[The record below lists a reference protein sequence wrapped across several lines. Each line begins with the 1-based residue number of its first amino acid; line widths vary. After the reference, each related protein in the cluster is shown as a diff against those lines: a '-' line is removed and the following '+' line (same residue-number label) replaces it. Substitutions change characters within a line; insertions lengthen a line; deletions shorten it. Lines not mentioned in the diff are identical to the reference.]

1 MENDEVV
8 IGVALISAIIVLIAV
23 KIIEFF
29 VRFNDD
35 TRYITREMRRAY
47 DDNEYRYWRRELRC
61 HYLCLIPFVNERNV
75 MRLYKRIFHKAKHG
89 KAVKRSDGLYHIL
102 APSAIAICICAVCL
116 CGVSWAWFTASQTST
131 VTGIHTATYTV
142 NVTAAIG
149 ETPAEV
155 ATDSGVY
162 TVSLENDKAY
172 KITITAN
179 GTANTGFCTVIL
191 GDEKTYHTTQIEKN
205 TAFTFEIITYQS
217 EILTI
222 TPQWGTC
229 AVSENIINPD
239 TPLIL
244 GTKPNNSKSDNTVL
258 ATPQPPKITPEV
270 SAPKPD
276 NTTEPADTPQGE
288 ENDTTTP
295 NVDNTQPETTLPEDK
310 TEPVP
315 EETTAS
321 EPTSTTDDAEITEA
335 ENTTE

>member
-8 IGVALISAIIVLIAV
+8 IAVALISAIIVLIAV

-47 DDNEYRYWRRELRC
+47 SDGEYRYWRRELRY

-75 MRLYKRIFHKAKHG
+75 MRLYKRIYHKAKHG

-102 APSAIAICICAVCL
+102 APSVIGICICAVCL
-116 CGVSWAWFTASQTST
+116 CGASWAWFSATQTSSVT
-131 VTGIHTATYTV
+131 VIHTATYTV
-142 NVTAAIG
+142 NVTAAMG

-162 TVSLENDKAY
+162 TVSLESGNTY
-172 KITITAN
+172 KITISAN
-179 GTANTGFCTVIL
+179 GTANTGFCTVAL
-191 GDEKTYHTTQIEKN
+191 GEQTYHTPQIEKN
-205 TAFTFEIITYQS
+205 TSFTFEVNAYQNGS
-217 EILTI
+217 LTI

-229 AVSENIINPD
+229 ATSENILNSE
-239 TPLIL
+239 TPLEL
-244 GTKPNNSKSDNTVL
+244 GTKPNNSVF
-258 ATPQPPKITPEV
+258 ATPQPPKNTPEA
-270 SAPKPD
+270 SIPKTD
-276 NTTEPADTPQGE
+276 DTTEPADTPQGE
-288 ENDTTTP
+288 DNNTTTP
-295 NVDNTQPETTLPEDK
+295 NSDNTQPETTLPEDK

-321 EPTSTTDDAEITEA
+321 EPTSTTDDTETTEA

>member
-1 MENDEVV
+1 MGNDEVV

-47 DDNEYRYWRRELRC
+47 DDGEYRYWRRELRC

-116 CGVSWAWFTASQTST
+116 CGASWAWFTASQTSSVT
-131 VTGIHTATYTV
+131 VIHTATYTV
-142 NVTAAIG
+142 DVTAAID

-155 ATDSGVY
+155 TSDSGVY
-162 TVSLENDKAY
+162 TVSLENGKAY

-179 GTANTGFCTVIL
+179 GTANTGFCTVAL
-191 GDEKTYHTTQIEKN
+191 GEQTYHTPQIEKN
-205 TAFTFEIITYQS
+205 TSFAFEVSTYQS
-217 EILTI
+217 GILTI

-229 AVSENIINPD
+229 AASENVINSE
-239 TPLIL
+239 TPLEL
-244 GTKPNNSKSDNTVL
+244 GTKPNNSKSDNTVF
-258 ATPQPPKITPEV
+258 ATPQPSENTPEV

-276 NTTEPADTPQGE
+276 DTTEPADTPQGE
-288 ENDTTTP
+288 ENTTAPKTE
-295 NVDNTQPETTLPEDK
+295 NTQPETTLPENK
-310 TEPVP
+310 TDPVS

-321 EPTSTTDDAEITEA
+321 ETTSTTDDAEITEA

>member
-1 MENDEVV
+1 MGNDEVV

-47 DDNEYRYWRRELRC
+47 DDGEYRYWRRELRC

-116 CGVSWAWFTASQTST
+116 CGASWAWFTASQTSS

-142 NVTAAIG
+142 DVTAAID

-155 ATDSGVY
+155 TSDSGVY
-162 TVSLENDKAY
+162 TVSLENGKDY
-172 KITITAN
+172 KITITAS
-179 GTANTGFCTVIL
+179 GTANTGFCTVAL
-191 GDEKTYHTTQIEKN
+191 GEHTYHTPQIEKN
-205 TAFTFEIITYQS
+205 TAFTFEVNAYQS

-229 AVSENIINPD
+229 AASENIINPD
-239 TPLIL
+239 TPLNL
-244 GTKPNNSKSDNTVL
+244 GTKPNNSESDNTVF
-258 ATPQPPKITPEV
+258 ATPQPSENTPEV

-276 NTTEPADTPQGE
+276 DTTEPADTPQGE
-288 ENDTTTP
+288 ENTTAPKTE
-295 NVDNTQPETTLPEDK
+295 NTQPETTLPENK
-310 TEPVP
+310 TDPVS

-321 EPTSTTDDAEITEA
+321 ETTSTTDDAEITEA

>member
-1 MENDEVV
+1 MGNDEVV

-47 DDNEYRYWRRELRC
+47 DDGEYRYWRRELRC

-116 CGVSWAWFTASQTST
+116 CGASWAWFTASQTSSVT
-131 VTGIHTATYTV
+131 VIHTATYTV
-142 NVTAAIG
+142 DVTAAID

-155 ATDSGVY
+155 TSDSGVY
-162 TVSLENDKAY
+162 TVSLENGKAY

-179 GTANTGFCTVIL
+179 GTANTGFCTVAL
-191 GDEKTYHTTQIEKN
+191 GEHTYHTPQIEKN
-205 TAFTFEIITYQS
+205 TSFAFEVSTYQS
-217 EILTI
+217 GILTI

-229 AVSENIINPD
+229 AASENVINSE
-239 TPLIL
+239 TPLEL
-244 GTKPNNSKSDNTVL
+244 GTKPNNSKSDNTVF
-258 ATPQPPKITPEV
+258 ATPQPSENTPEV

-276 NTTEPADTPQGE
+276 DTTEPADTPQGE
-288 ENDTTTP
+288 ENTTAPKTE
-295 NVDNTQPETTLPEDK
+295 NTQPETTLPENK
-310 TEPVP
+310 TDPVS

-321 EPTSTTDDAEITEA
+321 ETTSTTDDAEITEA

>member
-1 MENDEVV
+1 MGNDEVV

-47 DDNEYRYWRRELRC
+47 DDGEYRYWRRELRC

-116 CGVSWAWFTASQTST
+116 CGASWAWFTATQTSS

-149 ETPAEV
+149 ETPADV
-155 ATDSGVY
+155 TCNSGVY
-162 TVSLENDKAY
+162 TVSLENGKAY

-179 GTANTGFCTVIL
+179 GTANTGFCTVAL
-191 GDEKTYHTTQIEKN
+191 GEQTYHTLQIEKN
-205 TAFTFEIITYQS
+205 TAFTFKINTYQTG
-217 EILTI
+217 ILTI

-229 AVSENIINPD
+229 AASENVINSE
-239 TPLIL
+239 TSLEL
-244 GTKPNNSKSDNTVL
+244 GTKPNNSKSDNTVF
-258 ATPQPPKITPEV
+258 ATPQPSENTPEV

-276 NTTEPADTPQGE
+276 DTTEPADTPQGD
-288 ENDTTTP
+288 ENNTTTS

-321 EPTSTTDDAEITEA
+321 EPTSTTDDTETTEA
-335 ENTTE
+335 GNTTE

>member
-1 MENDEVV
+1 MGNDEVV

-47 DDNEYRYWRRELRC
+47 DDGEYRYWRRELRC

-116 CGVSWAWFTASQTST
+116 CGVSWAWFTASQTSS
-131 VTGIHTATYTV
+131 VAGIHTATYTV
-142 NVTAAIG
+142 DVTALID
-149 ETPAEV
+149 ETQV
-155 ATDSGVY
+155 AVTNNGG
-162 TVSLENDKAY
+162 THTIEIENNKTY
-172 KITITAN
+172 EITITAN
-179 GTANTGFCTVIL
+179 GTANTGFCTVAL
-191 GDEKTYHTTQIEKN
+191 GEHTYHTPQIEKN
-205 TAFTFEIITYQS
+205 NSFTFEVNAYQNG
-217 EILTI
+217 ILTI

-229 AVSENIINPD
+229 AASEYIVSSD
-239 TPLIL
+239 TPLNL
-244 GTKPNNSKSDNTVL
+244 GTNPDNSEPVSTVIP
-258 ATPQPPKITPEV
+258 APQQPVSTSEV
-270 SAPKPD
+270 STPKPD
-276 NTTEPADTPQGE
+276 DTTEPADTPQGE
-288 ENDTTTP
+288 ENNTTTP

-310 TEPVP
+310 TEPVS

-321 EPTSTTDDAEITEA
+321 EPTSTTDDTESTEA